1 MAFIGYLSKFSLPEL
16 FQFIQEGYKSGL
28 LTIRSLNADKTVT
41 DKTSYIW
48 LQQGRIVAAA
58 DNLENEGLLTLIT
71 QRGWMSQDKASKAF
85 QMSKSNMA
93 MGFCLKSQGLLQA
106 EQLTLLF
113 RAQITSQVCP
123 LFQLRDG
130 QFELIPLTTL
140 PYAEMTGISIPATEA
155 TITGLRMLRDWSALQ
170 NKLPD
175 LTSGLTKKIFAKSEV
190 RLEYSESQV
199 LEYATGK
206 MSLRDIARTI
216 ELPNDKVAQIA
227 FRLIVTNLVE
237 ECLVTT
243 APHKEETSPFA
254 DLNSTNAFGQKRIPQ
269 TQPTPINT
277 KASSQLNSNN
287 NNSHSSSG
295 TNKLLE
301 PVLDSSPKA
310 AVSKTFLHNLVGF
323 LQSKTAS

>member
-1 MAFIGYLSKFSLPEL
+1 
-16 FQFIQEGYKSGL
+16 
-28 LTIRSLNADKTVT
+28 
-41 DKTSYIW
+41 
-48 LQQGRIVAAA
+48 
-58 DNLENEGLLTLIT
+58 
-71 QRGWMSQDKASKAF
+71 
-85 QMSKSNMA
+85 MSKSNMA

>member
-1 MAFIGYLSKFSLPEL
+1 MAFVGYLSKFSLPEL

-28 LTIRSLNADKTVT
+28 LTIRTLNADKTVT

-58 DNLENEGLLTLIT
+58 ETNENQGLLTLIT
-71 QRGWMSQDKASKAF
+71 QRGWMSQDKASKVF
-85 QMSKSNMA
+85 QMSPANMA
-93 MGFCLKSQGLLQA
+93 MGLCLKSQGLLQA

-130 QFELIPLTTL
+130 QFELTPQTSL

-216 ELPNDKVAQIA
+216 ELSNEKVAQIA

-237 ECLVTT
+237 ECLITT

-269 TQPTPINT
+269 TQPTPLTT
-277 KASSQLNSNN
+277 KASSQLSN
-287 NNSHSSSG
+287 NNSHSLSG
-295 TNKLLE
+295 TSKLLE
-301 PVLDSSPKA
+301 PALDSSPKA
-310 AVSKTFLHNLVGF
+310 AVSKSFLHNLVGF
-323 LQSKTAS
+323 LQSKAAS

>member
-1 MAFIGYLSKFSLPEL
+1 
-16 FQFIQEGYKSGL
+16 
-28 LTIRSLNADKTVT
+28 
-41 DKTSYIW
+41 
-48 LQQGRIVAAA
+48 
-58 DNLENEGLLTLIT
+58 
-71 QRGWMSQDKASKAF
+71 MSQDKASKVF
-85 QMSKSNMA
+85 QMSPGNMA
-93 MGFCLKSQGLLQA
+93 MGLCLKSQGLLQA

-113 RAQITSQVCP
+113 RAQITSHVCP
-123 LFQLRDG
+123 LFQLREG
-130 QFELIPLTTL
+130 QFELTPQTSL

-216 ELPNDKVAQIA
+216 ELSNEKVAQIA

-237 ECLVTT
+237 ECLITT

-269 TQPTPINT
+269 TQPTPLTT
-277 KASSQLNSNN
+277 KVSSQVSN
-287 NNSHSSSG
+287 NNSHSLSG
-295 TNKLLE
+295 TSKLLE
-301 PVLDSSPKA
+301 PALDSSPKA
-310 AVSKTFLHNLVGF
+310 AVSKSFLHNLVGF
-323 LQSKTAS
+323 LQSKAAS